1 MKAFVNYQV
10 ILKYTLNTD
19 KNTSFG
25 RNNTD
30 SFLRLKIYEYIDQL
44 LTKKSIPIL
53 IHYSNKHTDPPP
65 LNGLP
70 TCVVCVCLYVSLG
83 DEPIRY
89 IANKRPPKNW
99 RIAKASSMFFTKLA
113 TINRGEHRISLG
125 IGCGTWSRKITQHF
139 WVTGLDN
146 IQVKCR
152 LFDWFWLHMDYKT
165 FIDWLSGIVFH
176 QASWV
181 KGEDGWGADLKWIFA
196 NRCVRAS
203 HCANHAPYCHQATHI
218 GHPSIN
224 RHLV

>member
-25 RNNTD
+25 RNP
-30 SFLRLKIYEYIDQL
+30 L
-44 LTKKSIPIL
+44 LNQT
-53 IHYSNKHTDPPP
+53 HPP

-70 TCVVCVCLYVSLG
+70 TCFVCVCLYVSLG

-152 LFDWFWLHMDYKT
+152 LFD
-165 FIDWLSGIVFH
+165 
-176 QASWV
+176 
-181 KGEDGWGADLKWIFA
+181 
-196 NRCVRAS
+196 
-203 HCANHAPYCHQATHI
+203 
-218 GHPSIN
+218 
-224 RHLV
+224 